1 MEPQTA
7 FSSRDRAAVVVVRS
21 GRVLLIE
28 RWRDGHHYWVLPGGG
43 IEAGETPEAAA
54 RRELA
59 EETGL
64 TAASLDLVLTRQD
77 LGRHE
82 HYFRAEGVEGEPEP
96 GAEEQAKT
104 TATNTYALVWL
115 DRSALLA
122 ADLRPMAIRPLCRAA
137 LDHAVL
143 RDVAAPAGVVLRPW
157 VEDDFPAIQLLSAAE
172 GWTTPTERPEAS
184 LTSWHAAWPA
194 LVAVADGE
202 VIGFLRAVSDGA
214 VSTYVGEVLTVPAW
228 RGRGLGAALLDACHA
243 LAPVTRLDLLAVP
256 EAAAF
261 YEHVGFRP
269 FAGFRRLRIG

>member
-1 MEPQTA
+1 
-7 FSSRDRAAVVVVRS
+7 VRS

-43 IEAGETPEAAA
+43 VEPGETPEVAA

-64 TAASLDLVLTRQD
+64 TAASLELVLARQD

-96 GAEEQAKT
+96 GAEERAKT
-104 TATNTYALVWL
+104 TAPNTYALVWL

-122 ADLRPMAIRPLCRAA
+122 ADLRPMAIRPLCRGA

-143 RDVAAPAGVVLRPW
+143 RDLAAPAGVVLRPW
-157 VEDDFPAIQLLSAAE
+157 VEDDFPAIQSLSAAE

-184 LTSWHAAWPA
+184 LTSWRGAWPA
-194 LVAVADGE
+194 LVAVADGAI
-202 VIGFLRAVSDGA
+202 IGFLRAVSDGA
-214 VSTYVGEVLTVPAW
+214 VSTYVGEVLVAPSW

-243 LAPVTRLDLLAVP
+243 LAPATRLDLLAVP

-269 FAGFRRLRIG
+269 FAGFRRPRIG